1 MCKGPRQVQVVMI
14 LESVNAKLKTLL
26 EINVIL
32 VRQIIMVSQ
41 IAKVLARFL
50 ALVTTM
56 VTKFDHGNQGWLPRL
71 VTMVSYL
78 GY

>member
-1 MCKGPRQVQVVMI
+1 MYKGPRLVQVVMM
-14 LESVNAKLKTLL
+14 LENVNAKLKTLL

-56 VTKFDHGNQGWLPRL
+56 VTKVDHGN
-71 VTMVSYL
+71 
-78 GY
+78 